1 MGIIKMKLL
10 LTGSNGQL
18 GRELAIQLMDRKGI
32 VVFPVDIDELDIT
45 DVHAVNNMVG
55 DIEPDMVVNCAAY
68 TNVEKCEANENNAKA
83 VNSLGAGILAKA
95 AFDAGASIIHFSTDY
110 VFDGNK
116 GKPYTEEDEPNPI
129 NIYGLTKL
137 EGENAVK
144 AGSPRHFILRTA
156 WLYGDGNN
164 FVRTML
170 RLSKETKTI
179 KVVNDKRGTPTST
192 AELARADMRLM
203 DTKEYGIYHATCE
216 GSCTWYEFAQKIFE
230 IKDKPVKV
238 IPCSSSEVI
247 QKARRPGCSVLDN
260 RNFRDRLGYRFCSW
274 QDALKEYLKG
284 ELS

>member
-1 MGIIKMKLL
+1 MKLL

-18 GRELAIQLMDRKGI
+18 GRELAIQLKDREGTVI
-32 VVFPVDIDELDIT
+32 FPVDIDKLDIT
-45 DVHAVNNMVG
+45 DVRAVNSMIG
-55 DIEPDMVVNCAAY
+55 DIEPDIVINCAAY
-68 TNVEKCEANENNAKA
+68 TNVEKCEENETNAKA
-83 VNSLGAGILAKA
+83 VNSRGVGILAKA
-95 AFDAGASIIHFSTDY
+95 SFDAGASIIHFSTDY

-116 GKPYTEEDEPNPI
+116 EKPYTEEDEPNPI

-144 AGSPRHFILRTA
+144 AGNPRHFILRTA

-179 KVVNDKRGTPTST
+179 KVVNDQRGTPTST
-192 AELARADMRLM
+192 AELARAVMRLM
-203 DTKEYGIYHATCE
+203 ETKEYGIYNATCE
-216 GSCTWYEFAQKIFE
+216 GRCTWYEFAQKIFE
-230 IKDKPVKV
+230 IKGKPIKL

-247 QKARRPGCSVLDN
+247 QKARRPGYSVLEN
-260 RNFRDRLGYRFCSW
+260 KNLRERLGYRFCSW
-274 QDALKEYLKG
+274 QDALGEYLKG